1 MFYFLFTFV
10 SELTYQDSFG
20 NDFVIENSKKLP
32 KRIDFDFLK
41 CNLNTKHFIENFTRK
56 SYNYKFVVMK
66 VQKKSKNLYELK
78 VQIIPQTK
86 DDMQELFRYTNPSY
100 YILKTTNR
108 NKKLEIESVK
118 FDRGE
123 I

>member
-1 MFYFLFTFV
+1 MLFFLLTFA
-10 SELTYQDSFG
+10 SELIYQDNFG
-20 NDFVIENSKKLP
+20 NEFVIENPQKLP
-32 KRIDFDFLK
+32 KEIDFEFLK
-41 CNLNTKHFIENFTRK
+41 SNLNTKHFIENFVRK

-66 VQKKSKNLYELK
+66 AQKKSKNVYELK

-86 DDMQELFRYTNPSY
+86 DDVQVILRHTNPSY

-108 NKKLEIESVK
+108 NKKVEIESVK

>member
-1 MFYFLFTFV
+1 MFFFLFTFA

-20 NDFVIENSKKLP
+20 NDFVIENSQKLP
-32 KRIDFDFLK
+32 KRIDFEFLK
-41 CNLNTKHFIENFTRK
+41 SNLNTKHFIENFARK

-66 VQKKSKNLYELK
+66 VQKKSKNIYELK

-86 DDMQELFRYTNPSY
+86 DDVQEILRYTNPSY